1 MRTLSWLRKATRCGF
16 AAASKQYIR
25 NFCILAHIDHGKST
39 LADRFIEMS
48 MAGFAVE
55 GAQVLD
61 KLKVEQERG
70 ITVKSQTCSLQYQHK
85 NASYTL
91 NLIDTPGHSDF
102 AYEVTKTLY
111 SAEGALL
118 LVDASKGVQAQTLA
132 NYLKAKA
139 LGLKII
145 AVVNKIDLPAAD
157 PAAVEEEICNTFGF
171 APEEYASLSDACASP
186 PKAD

>member
-1 MRTLSWLRKATRCGF
+1 MKSLMKISKVITNGFSNGPHHKAF
-16 AAASKQYIR
+16 IR

-39 LADRFIEMS
+39 LADRFIEQS
-48 MAGFAVE
+48 MQGYVVE

-70 ITVKSQTCSLQYQHK
+70 ITVKSQTCSLKYTH
-85 NASYTL
+85 NGEEYTL

-102 AYEVTKTLY
+102 SYEVTKTLY

-132 NYLKAKA
+132 NYLKAKN
-139 LGLKII
+139 LGLKMI
-145 AVVNKIDLPAAD
+145 AVINKIDLPAAD
-157 PAAVEEEICNTFGF
+157 PDSVEEEVINALGF
-171 APEEYASLSDACASP
+171 TKEEYVNLLVV
-186 PKAD
+186 

>member
-1 MRTLSWLRKATRCGF
+1 MRGLLKISR
-16 AAASKQYIR
+16 AALGAPHKPFVR

-39 LADRFIEMS
+39 LADRFIELS
-48 MAGFAVE
+48 MEGFKIE
-55 GAQVLD
+55 GAQVMD

-70 ITVKSQTCSLQYQHK
+70 ITVKSQTVSLKYDHRGHE
-85 NASYTL
+85 YTL

-102 AYEVTKTLY
+102 SYEVTKTLY
-111 SAEGALL
+111 AAEGALL

-139 LGLKII
+139 LGLKMI

-157 PAAVEEEICNTFGF
+157 ADSVEEEIINTFGF
-171 APEEYASLSDACASP
+171 DKEEYVS
-186 PKAD
+186 

>member
-1 MRTLSWLRKATRCGF
+1 MKISKLMRSNFSAGINHKA
-16 AAASKQYIR
+16 YIR
-25 NFCILAHIDHGKST
+25 NFCIMAHIDHGKST
-39 LADRFIEMS
+39 LADRFIELS
-48 MAGFAVE
+48 MKGFIVE

-70 ITVKSQTCSLQYQHK
+70 ITVKSQTCSLKY
-85 NASYTL
+85 NYDGNEYTL

-102 AYEVTKTLY
+102 SYEVTKTLY

-145 AVVNKIDLPAAD
+145 AVINKIDLTAAD
-157 PAAVEEEICNTFGF
+157 PAAVEEEIMNTFGF
-171 APEEYASLSDACASP
+171 AKEE
-186 PKAD
+186 

>member
-1 MRTLSWLRKATRCGF
+1 MQRCFATNHKA
-16 AAASKQYIR
+16 YIR

-39 LADRFIEMS
+39 LADRFIELSMS
-48 MAGFAVE
+48 GFAVE
-55 GAQVLD
+55 GAQVMD

-70 ITVKSQTCSLQYQHK
+70 ITVKSQTCSLKYEHDGDT
-85 NASYTL
+85 YTL

-139 LGLKII
+139 LGMRMI

-157 PAAVEEEICNTFGF
+157 PDAVEEEMLNTFGF
-171 APEEYASLSDACASP
+171 AREE
-186 PKAD
+186 

>member
-1 MRTLSWLRKATRCGF
+1 MAARSFSASHKA
-16 AAASKQYIR
+16 YVR

-39 LADRFIEMS
+39 LADRFIEQS
-48 MAGFAVE
+48 MAGFSVE

-70 ITVKSQTCSLQYQHK
+70 ITVKSQTCSLKYDYHGVQ
-85 NASYTL
+85 YTL

-102 AYEVTKTLY
+102 SYEVTKTLY

-139 LGLKII
+139 LGLKMI

-157 PAAVEEEICNTFGF
+157 ADAVEEEMLNTFGF
-171 APEEYASLSDACASP
+171 AQEE
-186 PKAD
+186 

>member
-1 MRTLSWLRKATRCGF
+1 MNALLRISRGAAYCFSTTLPH
-16 AAASKQYIR
+16 KQFIR

-39 LADRFIEMS
+39 LADRFIELS
-48 MAGFAVE
+48 MQGFVVE
-55 GAQVLD
+55 GAQVMD

-70 ITVKSQTCSLQYQHK
+70 ITVKSQTCSLKYLHK
-85 NASYTL
+85 GDEYIL

-102 AYEVTKTLY
+102 SYEVTKTLY

-139 LGLKII
+139 LGLKMIPVI
-145 AVVNKIDLPAAD
+145 NKIDLAAAD
-157 PAAVEEEICNTFGF
+157 PDSVEDEIINAFGF
-171 APEEYASLSDACASP
+171 SREE
-186 PKAD
+186 

>member
-1 MRTLSWLRKATRCGF
+1 MKICK
-16 AAASKQYIR
+16 AAAFRFSAAPQSRAFTR

-39 LADRFIEMS
+39 LADRFIELS
-48 MAGFAVE
+48 MQGYKVE

-70 ITVKSQTCSLQYQHK
+70 ITVKSQTCSLKYNH
-85 NASYTL
+85 NGNEYTL

-102 AYEVTKTLY
+102 SYEVTKTLY

-132 NYLKAKA
+132 NYLKAKQ

-157 PAAVEEEICNTFGF
+157 PDAVEEEIINTFGF
-171 APEEYASLSDACASP
+171 AKEE
-186 PKAD
+186 

>member
-1 MRTLSWLRKATRCGF
+1 MSLSRRAGFGF
-16 AAASKQYIR
+16 AAEHKAYVR

-39 LADRFIEMS
+39 LADRFIELS
-48 MAGFAVE
+48 MQGFRVE

-70 ITVKSQTCSLQYQHK
+70 ITVKSQTCSLQYEYGG
-85 NASYTL
+85 AAYTL

-118 LVDASKGVQAQTLA
+118 LVDATKGVQAQTLA

-139 LGLKII
+139 LGLRMI
-145 AVVNKIDLPAAD
+145 AVVNKIDLAAAD
-157 PAAVEEEICNTFGF
+157 ADAVEEEIINTFGF
-171 APEEYASLSDACASP
+171 DKQE
-186 PKAD
+186 

>member
-1 MRTLSWLRKATRCGF
+1 MKGF
-16 AAASKQYIR
+16 ATALKMAHRRFSVSQKAFIR

-39 LADRFIEMS
+39 LADRFIELS
-48 MAGFAVE
+48 MKGYAVE

-70 ITVKSQTCSLQYQHK
+70 ITVKSQTCSLKYEYNEQT
-85 NASYTL
+85 YTL

-139 LGLKII
+139 LGLKMI

-157 PAAVEEEICNTFGF
+157 ADAVEEEMRNTFGF
-171 APEEYASLSDACASP
+171 EPEE
-186 PKAD
+186 

>member
-1 MRTLSWLRKATRCGF
+1 MKISKAMGKSFSSTVTN
-16 AAASKQYIR
+16 KPYIR
-25 NFCILAHIDHGKST
+25 NFCIMAHIDHGKST
-39 LADRFIEMS
+39 LADRFIELS
-48 MAGFAVE
+48 MQGFVVE

-70 ITVKSQTCSLQYQHK
+70 ITVKSQTCSLKYNYK
-85 NASYTL
+85 DNDYSL

-102 AYEVTKTLY
+102 SYEVTKTLY

-139 LGLKII
+139 LGLKMI
-145 AVVNKIDLPAAD
+145 AVINKIDLPAAD
-157 PAAVEEEICNTFGF
+157 PDSVEEEVINTFGF
-171 APEEYASLSDACASP
+171 DKEEYVRLLVA
-186 PKAD
+186 